1 MAPQVLASMFN
12 GLNTPRGDNSS
23 DSSQHS
29 RTSQSSSNTYD
40 ARKADIWALGALL
53 HYMLHRQLPYGYD
66 SFAPLLPPQEALLTL
81 LQLENQHT
89 WKDAAGAHG
98 LQPISAEAQDLLD
111 QLLRQDEGQRI
122 SIKGIK
128 LHPWFNR
135 QLPAQYARALQEMEA
150 EQAALNAA
158 AACTAAD
165 AASSSS
171 AQQVRQLAG
180 EAVDRLFEL
189 SRCPA
194 ALQRLREQQRC
205 LTVPLSSS
213 GADAELQQQLQQA
226 LEELEDAADVANLQW
241 GSTGIGSGAEVRL
254 RSSIELRS
262 RLCTATGAVA
272 VQQSLK
278 QRQQAQQLRP
288 KVSPPALSRDD
299 TCLLVQVST
308 A

>member
-12 GLNTPRGDNSS
+12 GLNPSRGDNSS
-23 DSSQHS
+23 DSSNHS

-89 WKDAAGAHG
+89 WKDAAGSHG
-98 LQPISAEAQDLLD
+98 LQPISADAQDLLD
-111 QLLRQDEGQRI
+111 QLLHQDEKQRI
-122 SIKGIK
+122 SIRRIK

-135 QLPAQYARALQEMEA
+135 QLPAQYARALKEMQD
-150 EQAALNAA
+150 EQAVLSAA
-158 AACTAAD
+158 AACNAGD
-165 AASSSS
+165 ANSSS
-171 AQQVRQLAG
+171 AQVRELAG
-180 EAVDRLFEL
+180 VAVDRLFEL
-189 SRCPA
+189 SRCTA
-194 ALQRLREQQRC
+194 ALQQLRQQQQC

-213 GADAELQQQLQQA
+213 GAEAELQQQIVQA
-226 LEELEDAADVANLQW
+226 LQRLDDAAEAVDLQW
-241 GSTGIGSGAEVRL
+241 GTTGIGSGAELRS

-262 RLCTATGAVA
+262 RLCNATGMAPMQ
-272 VQQSLK
+272 QQSLK
-278 QRQQAQQLRP
+278 QQQRAQQLQP
-288 KVSPPALSRDD
+288 KVSPPPLSRDD
-299 TCLLVQVST
+299 TCFLVEVST

>member
-12 GLNTPRGDNSS
+12 GVNTPRGDNSS

-29 RTSQSSSNTYD
+29 RTCQSSSNTYD

-66 SFAPLLPPQEALLTL
+66 SFAPLLPPHEALLTL
-81 LQLENQHT
+81 LQLENRHT

-111 QLLRQDEGQRI
+111 QLLHQDEGQRI
-122 SIKGIK
+122 SIRRIK

-135 QLPAQYARALQEMEA
+135 RLPAQYAQALEEMQQ

-158 AACTAAD
+158 AACTAAG
-165 AASSSS
+165 AAGSCS
-171 AQQVRQLAG
+171 AQEVRQLAG
-180 EAVDRLFEL
+180 EAIDRLFEL

-205 LTVPLSSS
+205 LTVPLNSS

-226 LEELEDAADVANLQW
+226 LQETEDAAEAANLQW
-241 GSTGIGSGAEVRL
+241 GSTGIGSGAEVRS
-254 RSSIELRS
+254 RSGVELRS
-262 RLCTATGAVA
+262 RLCNATGAAA
-272 VQQSLK
+272 VQQPLK
-278 QRQQAQQLRP
+278 QRQQAQELRP

-299 TCLLVQVST
+299 TCFLVQVSS

>member
-12 GLNTPRGDNSS
+12 GLNPSLGDNSS
-23 DSSQHS
+23 DRSQHS

-89 WKDAAGAHG
+89 WKDAAGSHG

-111 QLLRQDEGQRI
+111 QLLHQDEQQRI
-122 SIKGIK
+122 SIRRIK

-135 QLPAQYARALQEMEA
+135 PLPAQYARALEEMQD
-150 EQAALNAA
+150 EQAVISAA
-158 AACTAAD
+158 AACSASD
-165 AASSSS
+165 AASSS
-171 AQQVRQLAG
+171 AQVRELAG
-180 EAVDRLFEL
+180 QAVDHLFEL

-194 ALQRLREQQRC
+194 ALQQLREQQQC
-205 LTVPLSSS
+205 LTVPLSST
-213 GADAELQQQLQQA
+213 GAEAELQQQLQHA
-226 LEELEDAADVANLQW
+226 LQRLYDAAEAVGLQW
-241 GSTGIGSGAEVRL
+241 GSTGTGSGAELRS

-262 RLCTATGAVA
+262 RLCNASGAVPA
-272 VQQSLK
+272 QQRKQQQEVQQL
-278 QRQQAQQLRP
+278 QP
-288 KVSPPALSRDD
+288 KVSPPPLSRDD
-299 TCLLVQVST
+299 TCFLVQVST